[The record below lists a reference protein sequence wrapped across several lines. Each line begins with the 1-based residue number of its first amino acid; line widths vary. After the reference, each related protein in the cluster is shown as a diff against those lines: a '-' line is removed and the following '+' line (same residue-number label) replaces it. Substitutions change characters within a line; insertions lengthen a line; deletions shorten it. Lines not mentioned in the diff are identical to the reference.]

1 MTNHTLDDVQDY
13 LTFISDNRVKTIM
26 DVRSLIEKHPS
37 NKIVSL
43 LENLAKRKE
52 EILMELIQEDKTS
65 SIINETIATVFRLNM
80 AIETIQ
86 KSNTL
91 KQEVK
96 PI

>member
-43 LENLAKRKE
+43 LENLAKKKE
-52 EILMELIQEDKTS
+52 EILMELIEEDKTS

-86 KSNTL
+86 KSNAL

-96 PI
+96 PT

>member
-86 KSNTL
+86 KSNAL

-96 PI
+96 PT

>member
-52 EILMELIQEDKTS
+52 EILMELIEEDKTS

>member
-52 EILMELIQEDKTS
+52 EILMELIEEDKTS

-86 KSNTL
+86 KSNAL

>member
-52 EILMELIQEDKTS
+52 EILLELIEEDKTS

-86 KSNTL
+86 KSNAL

-96 PI
+96 PT